1 VTYHEQMTATRRN
14 DTDPAPSPDGDP
26 RWANLADLILIIARE
41 IQFLGYRDP
50 EAVPLTQSE
59 GMVMRY
65 LQDHPGTPPSQL
77 ADATGLQRTNLSA
90 VLRGLER
97 KGLAERRGCPDDLR
111 RAAIHPTERGKRN
124 YALVRQEWAAVVSAA
139 ADHDTADLDE
149 ALTLLRKIGTSLTA
163 SRPPYPGRPAAL
175 M

>member
-1 VTYHEQMTATRRN
+1 MIYHGWMTATRRN
-14 DTDPAPSPDGDP
+14 DMDPAPPDSDP
-26 RWANLADLILIIARE
+26 RWAELADLVLILARE

-65 LQDHPGTPPSQL
+65 LQDHPGTAPSQL
-77 ADATGLQRTNLSA
+77 ADATGLQRTNISA

-97 KGLAERRGCPDDLR
+97 KGLAERRASPDDLR
-111 RAAIHPTERGKRN
+111 RATIHPTERGKRN

-139 ADHDTADLDE
+139 AGHDTSDLDA
-149 ALTLLRKIGTSLTA
+149 ALALLHKIGTSLTA
-163 SRPPYPGRPAAL
+163 NRPAEPGRPADL

>member
-1 VTYHEQMTATRRN
+1 VTATRRN
-14 DTDPAPSPDGDP
+14 DTGPVPPGDP
-26 RWANLADLILIIARE
+26 RWADLADLVLILARE
-41 IQFLGYRDP
+41 IQFAGYRDP

-65 LQDHPGTPPSQL
+65 LNDHPGTAPSRL
-77 ADATGLQRTNLSA
+77 ADATGLQRANISA

-97 KGLAERRGCPDDLR
+97 KGLAERHASSDDLR
-111 RAAIHPTERGKRN
+111 RATIHPTERGRRN

-139 ADHDTADLDE
+139 AGDDSTSLDE
-149 ALTLLRKIGTSLTA
+149 ALALLRKISADLTA
-163 SRPPYPGRPAAL
+163 SRPAEPGRPAAL

>member
-1 VTYHEQMTATRRN
+1 MTATRRN
-14 DTDPAPSPDGDP
+14 GTDQGPTDGDP
-26 RWANLADLILIIARE
+26 RWADLADLALVLARE

-77 ADATGLQRTNLSA
+77 ADATGLQRTNMSA

-97 KGLAERRGCPDDLR
+97 KGLAERRACADDLR
-111 RAAIHPTERGKRN
+111 RATIHPTERGRRN
-124 YALVRQEWAAVVSAA
+124 YALVRQEWAAVMSAA
-139 ADHDTADLDE
+139 ADHDAANLDQ
-149 ALTLLRKIGTSLTA
+149 ALALLRKIGTSLTA
-163 SRPPYPGRPAAL
+163 NRPPDPGRPADL

>member
-1 VTYHEQMTATRRN
+1 MTATRRD
-14 DTDPAPSPDGDP
+14 DTDPVPPDSDP
-26 RWANLADLILIIARE
+26 RWADLADLVLILARE

-65 LQDHPGTPPSQL
+65 LQDHPGTAPSRL
-77 ADATGLQRTNLSA
+77 ADATGLQRANISA

-97 KGLAERRGCPDDLR
+97 KGLAERRASSDDLR
-111 RAAIHPTERGKRN
+111 RATIHPTERGRRN

-139 ADHDTADLDE
+139 AGHDSTSLDE
-149 ALTLLRKIGTSLTA
+149 ALALLRKISTSLTA
-163 SRPPYPGRPAAL
+163 GRPAEPGRPANL

>member
-1 VTYHEQMTATRRN
+1 MAATRRN
-14 DTDPAPSPDGDP
+14 GTDPAPSPEGEP
-26 RWANLADLILIIARE
+26 RWAELADLVLILARE

-65 LQDHPGTPPSQL
+65 LQDHPGTAPSQL
-77 ADATGLQRTNLSA
+77 ADATGLQRANISA

-97 KGLAERRGCPDDLR
+97 KGLAERRACSDDLR
-111 RAAIHPTERGKRN
+111 RATIHPTERGKRN
-124 YALVRQEWAAVVSAA
+124 YALVRQEWAEVVSAA
-139 ADHDTADLDE
+139 AGYDSADLD
-149 ALTLLRKIGTSLTA
+149 ATLALLRKIGTSLTA
-163 SRPPYPGRPAAL
+163 NRPPEPGRPAAL

>member
-1 VTYHEQMTATRRN
+1 MTATRRN
-14 DTDPAPSPDGDP
+14 DTGPVPPDSDP
-26 RWANLADLILIIARE
+26 RWAELADLVLILARE

-65 LQDHPGTPPSQL
+65 LHDHPGTPPSQL
-77 ADATGLQRTNLSA
+77 ADATGLQRANISA

-97 KGLAERRGCPDDLR
+97 KGLAERRASPDDLR
-111 RAAIHPTERGKRN
+111 RATIHPTERGKRN
-124 YALVRQEWAAVVSAA
+124 YALVRHEWATVVSAA
-139 ADHDTADLDE
+139 ADHDTANLDE
-149 ALTLLRKIGTSLTA
+149 ALVLLRKIGTSLTA
-163 SRPPYPGRPAAL
+163 NRPPDPGRPAEL

>member
-1 VTYHEQMTATRRN
+1 MTSTRPD
-14 DTDPAPSPDGDP
+14 DTDPAPPPDGDP
-26 RWANLADLILIIARE
+26 RWADLADQVLILARE

-50 EAVPLTQSE
+50 QAVPLTQSE

-65 LQDHPGTPPSQL
+65 LHDHPGTPPSQL

-97 KGLAERRGCPDDLR
+97 KGLAERRASKDDLR
-111 RAAIHPTERGKRN
+111 RATIHPTEHGERN

-139 ADHDTADLDE
+139 AGHATAGLDE
-149 ALTLLRKIGTSLTA
+149 ALALLRTIATSLTA
-163 SRPPYPGRPAAL
+163 SRPAEPGRPAAL

>member
-1 VTYHEQMTATRRN
+1 MTATRRN
-14 DTDPAPSPDGDP
+14 DTDPVPPPDTDP
-26 RWANLADLILIIARE
+26 RWADLADLVLILARE

-65 LQDHPGTPPSQL
+65 LQDHPGTAPSQL
-77 ADATGLQRTNLSA
+77 ADATGLQRANISA

-97 KGLAERRGCPDDLR
+97 KGLAERRASPDDLR
-111 RAAIHPTERGKRN
+111 RATVNATQRGRRN

-139 ADHDTADLDE
+139 ASHDSSSLDE
-149 ALTLLRKIGTSLTA
+149 VLALLRKISASLTI
-163 SRPPYPGRPAAL
+163 SRPAEPGRPADL

>member
-1 VTYHEQMTATRRN
+1 MTYYGWMTATRR
-14 DTDPAPSPDGDP
+14 DDPDPAPPPDDDP
-26 RWANLADLILIIARE
+26 RWADLADLVLILARE
-41 IQFLGYRDP
+41 IQFVGYRDP

-65 LQDHPGTPPSQL
+65 LQDHPGTSPSQL
-77 ADATGLQRTNLSA
+77 ADATGLQRTNLS
-90 VLRGLER
+90 VILRGLER

-124 YALVRQEWAAVVSAA
+124 YALVRQEWAALVSAA
-139 ADHDTADLDE
+139 AGHDTANLDE
-149 ALTLLRKIGTSLTA
+149 ALALLRRIGASLTA

>member
-1 VTYHEQMTATRRN
+1 MTATHRS
-14 DTDPAPSPDGDP
+14 DMDPAPPDGDP
-26 RWANLADLILIIARE
+26 RWADLADLVLILARE

-65 LQDHPGTPPSQL
+65 LHDHPGTPPSQL

-97 KGLAERRGCPDDLR
+97 KGLAERRGCADDLR
-111 RAAIHPTERGKRN
+111 RATIHPTERGKRN
-124 YALVRQEWAAVVSAA
+124 YALVRHEWAAVVSAA
-139 ADHDTADLDE
+139 ADHDTAGLEE
-149 ALTLLRKIGTSLTA
+149 ALALLRTIATSLTV
-163 SRPPYPGRPAAL
+163 SRPAEPGRPAAL